1 MDFDLRDVKIYLM
14 MSKLKRNLTL
24 FIDTELHTPTWPHQK
39 VESTRMTAFAFSSES
54 VNILKRLT
62 FLCTTGSFLSCK
74 SNIFSSGFHLKK
86 KILFYGEC
94 NLIADGEQS
103 QCIPVIL

>member
-1 MDFDLRDVKIYLM
+1 MDFDLKDVKIYLM

-39 VESTRMTAFAFSSES
+39 VESVRMTSFAFSSAS

-62 FLCTTGSFLSCK
+62 FLCATRNFPSCK
-74 SNIFSSGFHLKK
+74 SNIFSPGFHLKK
-86 KILFYGEC
+86 KILLHG
-94 NLIADGEQS
+94 
-103 QCIPVIL
+103 